1 MFSWVYKCLYY
12 LRLSPI
18 GDIIFIFL
26 NVLSVY
32 LELKTQFNI
41 ATSLESGQIS
51 ISGSQGHTM
60 HHFFS
65 FSILFTLVAIHQNT
79 FRVMQFLYSGARFG
93 FLFLMNVVLICNKH
107 N

>member
-18 GDIIFIFL
+18 GDIIFISL

-32 LELKTQFNI
+32 LELQTPLHI
-41 ATSLESGQIS
+41 ATSLKSGQFS

-60 HHFFS
+60 HHFSHFLS
-65 FSILFTLVAIHQNT
+65 FLH
-79 FRVMQFLYSGARFG
+79 
-93 FLFLMNVVLICNKH
+93 
-107 N
+107 